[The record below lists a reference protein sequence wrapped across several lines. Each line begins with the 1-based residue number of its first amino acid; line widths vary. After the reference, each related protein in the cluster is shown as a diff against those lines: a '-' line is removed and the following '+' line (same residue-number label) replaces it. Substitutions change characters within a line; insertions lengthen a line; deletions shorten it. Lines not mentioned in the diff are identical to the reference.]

1 MSEGTSVRDAMAR
14 DVKRAVLLICFPVVN
29 ELLKLSGRSA
39 LETTHVN
46 WWSNTADVDESSK
59 FGL

>member
-14 DVKRAVLLICFPVVN
+14 DVKRAVFLICFPMVN

-46 WWSNTADVDESSK
+46 WSNTADVDESSK